1 MADLSKVQRGREAQ
15 RRGHL
20 AEVLCLIRL
29 WLTGWWVISH
39 RLTPKRGTGLGEI
52 DIIAR
57 RGRVLAFIEVKAR
70 RKDAEALESINP
82 AQRQRIQN
90 SATSFLARHPEFN
103 EYSVRF
109 DAMVV
114 TNGFWPG
121 RIADAWRPD

>member
-1 MADLSKVQRGREAQ
+1 MADPAKAQRGREAH

-20 AEVLCLIRL
+20 AETLCLIRL
-29 WLTGWWVISH
+29 WLTGWRVISH
-39 RLTPKRGTGLGEI
+39 RLTAKRGTGLGEI

-70 RKDAEALESINP
+70 GRDAEALESINP

-90 SATSFLARHPEFN
+90 SAASFLARHPEFN
-103 EYSVRF
+103 QCDVRF

-114 TNGFWPG
+114 TGRFWPG